1 MSRVIKFRGL
11 NFSGN
16 FVFGYLVESSLQ
28 NELSKLAISYE
39 GLITPIQI
47 GTESQFTGLY
57 DVSGEEIYEG
67 DIVEVLCYFGT
78 SGKHPKS
85 VGPTITVLGV
95 IEFKDGKF
103 DYNEHKNQYNK
114 RVEMGNATDWYRGYC
129 QMNEVKVVGNIHQN
143 PELLK

>member
-1 MSRVIKFRGL
+1 MSRVIKFRGI

-57 DVSGEEIYEG
+57 DVCGEEIYEG
-67 DIVEVLCYFGT
+67 DIVKWGHISGFEECTPRNAVVEFSPDLTFSTFNLERDHKFRFGN
-78 SGKHPKS
+78 
-85 VGPTITVLGV
+85 
-95 IEFKDGKF
+95 F
-103 DYNEHKNQYNK
+103 
-114 RVEMGNATDWYRGYC
+114 AYR
-129 QMNEVKVVGNIHQN
+129 NTNDALEIIGNIHEN